1 MSGRLGLF
9 PGCKIFF
16 CQGLTGPCFLTLSA
30 FHMVPWSTMPDIV
43 RAGVVEKWEAAENL
57 FSLEDRREEAT
68 GVTVVN
74 CWFCGMRYIVV

>member
-1 MSGRLGLF
+1 
-9 PGCKIFF
+9 
-16 CQGLTGPCFLTLSA
+16 
-30 FHMVPWSTMPDIV
+30 MVPWSTMPDIV

-74 CWFCGMRYIVV
+74 CWFCMMGNFVLLPFLAAMAAADLLTAVCRHEAIHISAFTRTF